1 MNALQVLNY
10 NQSEI
15 RMIMQDGGPWWVLA
29 DVCRVLEL
37 KQPHRV
43 ATRLDDDERT
53 FLTVVDSAGKHQEM
67 IAVNEPGLYSV
78 ILRSSKPEA
87 KAFKRWITHEVLP
100 TIRRTGAYAQQDA
113 ATQALERVAGCM
125 EAMMEQFAALSH
137 RVDMLEKR
145 PDTSSSFLPP
155 VAPRLTEIP
164 TAANGFMNSME
175 VAHILGR
182 EHNNVLKSIRA
193 VVGRAH
199 SEGYPVDEHFILCHW
214 VHWNKLRCPYYRMD
228 ETAISM
234 FSQNLKNW
242 MLAEKLR
249 AAYKEKN
256 K

>member
-1 MNALQVLNY
+1 MNTLQVLNY
-10 NQSEI
+10 NQSEV
-15 RMIMQDGGPWWVLA
+15 RMVMQNDGPWWVLA

-87 KAFKRWITHEVLP
+87 KTFKRWITHDVLP
-100 TIRRTGAYAQQDA
+100 TIRRTGAYAPQDA
-113 ATQALERVAGCM
+113 AVQALERVAGCM
-125 EAMMEQFAALSH
+125 EAMMGQFAVLSRKVDALE
-137 RVDMLEKR
+137 RRQEAPPLV
-145 PDTSSSFLPP
+145 LPP
-155 VAPRLTEIP
+155 PAPAETP
-164 TAANGFMNSME
+164 PGFMDSME
-175 VAHILGR
+175 VARILGR
-182 EHNNVLKSIRA
+182 PHNNVLKGIRT
-193 VVGRAH
+193 VVERARC
-199 SEGYPVDEHFILCHW
+199 GGVPVDGHFILCHR

-249 AAYKEKN
+249 AAFKEKN